1 MVIILKHIVVYIMRK
16 LRGPLEIHDVLLDLS
31 IANIIA
37 SIKQMGLPKGVPVV
51 KDSLVQRL
59 EAPPHEIRMLA
70 SGLI

>member
-51 KDSLVQRL
+51 KDSLV
-59 EAPPHEIRMLA
+59 
-70 SGLI
+70 